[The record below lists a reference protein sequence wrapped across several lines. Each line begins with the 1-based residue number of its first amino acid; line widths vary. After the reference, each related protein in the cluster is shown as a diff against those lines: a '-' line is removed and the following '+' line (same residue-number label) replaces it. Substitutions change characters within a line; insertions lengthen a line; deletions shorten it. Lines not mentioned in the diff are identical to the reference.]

1 MSFCFYSKEFS
12 SNTFTFVENRF
23 ITQYMPAADA
33 FAVKVYIYG
42 LYLCQNAHLDFSI
55 SAFAK
60 ALNEDEDKIKQA
72 FRFWEDYDLLNIP
85 SQEPFMVEYLPVAT
99 ALGKSRRVNYN
110 NYADF
115 NKELLT
121 KMQKVNKYTTRQET
135 QKYMDFMQEN
145 NMEPQA
151 FLLIV
156 EYCIN
161 KSGEKVSSAYI
172 LNKAK
177 KLVRENIITY
187 EQVENE
193 LAGFNMHERELESI
207 FEAIGSKKLRA
218 EEGDYSLYNK
228 WLTEW
233 GYSPAAILFVAEK
246 IKRGDL
252 KTLDERLLELKQ
264 KGIVLEGDV
273 KAHMEKVSRLYDIT
287 FNVARKLSVKINS
300 PETYVD
306 EYVSA
311 WTDEGYSEKSL
322 CDIAIY
328 CTKLSANT
336 FVEMGAIIEE
346 LSAQNI
352 ISDEQVEGYLS
363 AQGARLKLLLKIKE
377 LCSQVRVTS
386 AALTRIKTWRDW
398 GLSDQMILEAAKR
411 SSSVANP
418 LPYMN
423 KILSDWKESGY
434 SSVSEISDSPKK
446 SAAYAPSAYSAA
458 VQAIDERSKRE
469 RFYSERRRKAQAV
482 ADRYIKKAETNPEY
496 VRTSSEIASAKIEL
510 AKATVFD
517 KANAETLQKKL
528 SLLKKKQSDI
538 LTAMGISE
546 DQLTPRYVCARCS
559 DTGFLPDGKLCD
571 CYKETDDA

>member
-12 SNTFTFVENRF
+12 SNTFTFVENKF

-42 LYLCQNAHLDFSI
+42 LYLCQNAHLDFSV

-72 FRFWEDYDLLNIP
+72 FRFWEDYDLINIP
-85 SQEPFMVEYLPVAT
+85 SQDPFIVEYLPVAT

-110 NYADF
+110 SYADF

-145 NMEPQA
+145 NMDPQA

-193 LAGFNMHERELESI
+193 LAGFNMHEKELENI
-207 FEAIGSKKLRA
+207 FSALGSKKIRA
-218 EEGDYSLYNK
+218 EEGDYTLYNK

-233 GYSPAAILFVAEK
+233 GYSPAAILFTAGK

-252 KTLDERLLELKQ
+252 KTLDERLMELKD
-264 KGIVLEGDV
+264 KGIVSDGDV
-273 KAHMEKVSRLYDIT
+273 KAHLEKRSRLYDIT
-287 FNVARKLSVKINS
+287 FNIARKLSVKINS
-300 PETYVD
+300 PETYID
-306 EYVSA
+306 EYVSG
-311 WTDEGYSEKSL
+311 WTDEGFSEKAL

-336 FVEMGAIIEE
+336 FVEMDAVTEE

-352 ISDEQVEGYLS
+352 IGDGDVENYLS
-363 AQGARLKLLLKIKE
+363 AQNARLKTLLKIKE

-386 AALTRIKTWRDW
+386 AALTRIKTWREW
-398 GLSDQMILEAAKR
+398 GFSEQMILEAAKR
-411 SSSVANP
+411 SATVSNP

-423 KILSDWKESGY
+423 KILFDWKDSGY
-434 SSVSEISDSPKK
+434 SSVGEISDQPKK
-446 SAAYAPSAYSAA
+446 GAAYQPSAYSAA
-458 VQAIDERSKRE
+458 VQAIDEKNRRE
-469 RFYSERRRKAQAV
+469 RFYSERRRKAQAI

-496 VRTSSEIASAKIEL
+496 VKTSSEIASAKIEL

-517 KANAETLQKKL
+517 RANADIIQKKL
-528 SLLKKKQSDI
+528 TLLKGKQSEI
-538 LTAMGISE
+538 LSSMGISE
-546 DQLTPRYVCARCS
+546 EQLTPRPVCLKCS
-559 DTGFLPDGKLCD
+559 DTGFLPDGRACD
-571 CYKETDDA
+571 CYKDGEAP